1 MTELALRPD
10 PATAT
15 PAPISAPDSL
25 LQWAQAANAAQQL
38 ATPLCRT
45 DFVPQQF
52 RGNVAAAT
60 AAILYGA
67 EAGLSPLQALQG
79 VYVIS
84 GKPAMYARTLLAVAQ
99 GAGHEVWTEE
109 LTDHRAI
116 VCGRRRGSSN
126 VERAVWTLD
135 RAKKAGY
142 TKNQKYSSDP
152 QSMLLA
158 RAQADICRRIAAD
171 ALLGMAYSVEE
182 LQDDEPSAGP
192 SVNRTTSNGGP
203 RTARRAPAPPPAEPD
218 LEQPRQIAKPPAD
231 SQTAEKPAAQPAAE
245 PSQPGPATVPITP
258 QQSKKLH
265 AAMNEAGMT
274 DRDLRLAF
282 CVDQIGRDITTSS
295 DLTKAEASRVLD
307 ALAEL
312 ADSDQDEPEPPEPE
326 L

>member
-1 MTELALRPD
+1 MTELSLRDDRPVAVTEQPNA
-10 PATAT
+10 PA
-15 PAPISAPDSL
+15 SL
-25 LQWAQAANAAQQL
+25 IAWAEAARAANQL
-38 ATPLCRT
+38 AVPLCRT
-45 DFVPQQF
+45 DFVPAHF
-52 RGNVAAAT
+52 RGNADAAT

-84 GKPAMYARTLLAVAQ
+84 GRPAMYARTLLAVAL
-99 GAGHEVWTEE
+99 GAGHQVWTEE

-116 VCGRRRGSSN
+116 VCGRRRGGST
-126 VERAVWTLD
+126 VERAVWTID

-142 TKNQKYSSDP
+142 LKNQKYSTDP
-152 QSMLLA
+152 QAMLLA
-158 RAQADICRRIAAD
+158 RAQSDVCRRIAAD
-171 ALLGMAYSVEE
+171 ALLGIASSVEE
-182 LQDDEPSAGP
+182 LEDETPTAGP
-192 SVNRTTSNGGP
+192 SLNRTTSNGGP

-245 PSQPGPATVPITP
+245 PSQPGPPDVPITP

-312 ADSDQDEPEPPEPE
+312 GDSDQDEPEPPEPE